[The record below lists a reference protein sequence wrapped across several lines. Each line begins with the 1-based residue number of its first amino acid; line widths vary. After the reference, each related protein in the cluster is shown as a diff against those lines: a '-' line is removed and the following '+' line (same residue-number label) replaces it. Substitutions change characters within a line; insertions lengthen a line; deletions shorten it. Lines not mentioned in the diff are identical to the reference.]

1 MLRSIK
7 RQMNRKKKV
16 AVSSVVAL
24 GMATSLVAP
33 NVVQAAEDEDIVKL
47 RIMETTDIHSNVM
60 NYDYFSDKEVN
71 DFGLVKTATLIR
83 EAKEEAKNSLL
94 FDNGDLIQGS
104 PLADYMAKDK
114 EWEEGDQHP
123 VYKALNILDYDAGN
137 FGNHEFN
144 YGLDYLS
151 EVTSGAE
158 FPYVNANVYKDD
170 GDDDPS
176 NDENYFD
183 PYIILDKEVTDEDG
197 ETHTVKV
204 GVIGFVPPQIMQ
216 WDKSNLEGKVI
227 TKDIVKS
234 AEKFVPEM
242 KENGADMVVAIAH
255 SGIGSVTE
263 DGMEEDATYDLS
275 KVEGIDAVLFGHAHS
290 EFPGEDYADLEGA
303 DIEKGTLN
311 GTPAV
316 MPGFWGSHLGKID
329 FTLEKTDG
337 KWEIK
342 DAQSS
347 LDAIYDSEN
356 DQSLADPDKEI
367 VKAVKEDHE
376 GTIEYVNAPVG
387 QTESDLYSYFS
398 QVQDDPTVQIV
409 TDAQKRYVE
418 TYIQGTEYEGLP
430 VLSAGAPFK
439 AGRDGVT
446 DFTDIEAGDL
456 AIKDTTSLYKYPNT
470 VNVLKLNGSE
480 VREWLEWSAGQFNQI
495 DPESDEEQLLVKP
508 NDRSDEGFPSYNF
521 DVIDGVSYQIDVT
534 VPQRYN
540 NDGTEVIHDTH
551 RIQNLEYNGE
561 PIDEDQQFLIATN
574 NYRATATPIANPGG
588 DNIVIESPDE
598 NRQVLVNYIRDNETI
613 DPKADGNWSI
623 APVEGDP
630 SLVFYSSPDA
640 QGYAEANEDIAY
652 VSTRDD
658 GYAKYSFDLTDEQEE
673 NNEDETEE
681 PEVDE
686 KANDLIYTVKW
697 NDTLGKIGANYGIHW
712 KELAE
717 YNNISN
723 VRQLMVGQSLYIPV
737 PEETNDYRVHIV
749 SQGETLGKI
758 ASQYEESWKELAT
771 YNKLKNPHFLKIG
784 QHIKIP
790 KN

>member
-1 MLRSIK
+1 MLRSIRRRMK
-7 RQMNRKKKV
+7 RNKKA
-16 AVSSVVAL
+16 AVGSVLAL
-24 GMATSLVAP
+24 GMVTSLVAP
-33 NVVQAAEDEDIVKL
+33 NVIQAAEDEDIVKL

-60 NYDYFSDKEVN
+60 NYDYFSDKEVK

-104 PLADYMAKDK
+104 PLADYMAKGK
-114 EWEEGDQHP
+114 EWADGDVHP
-123 VYKALNILDYDAGN
+123 VYKAMNILDYDAGN

-144 YGLDYLS
+144 YGLDYLNK
-151 EVTSGAE
+151 VTEGSD

-197 ETHTVKV
+197 ETHTVKI
-204 GVIGFVPPQIMQ
+204 GVIGFVPPQILQ

-227 TKDIVKS
+227 TKDIIDS
-234 AEKFVPEM
+234 AEKFVPKM
-242 KENGADMVVAIAH
+242 KEDGADMVVAIAH

-275 KVEGIDAVLFGHAHS
+275 KVDGIDAILFGHAHS
-290 EFPGEDYADLEGA
+290 EFPGEDYAELEGA
-303 DIEKGTLN
+303 DIQKGTLN

-329 FTLEKTDG
+329 FTLEKVNG
-337 KWEIK
+337 EWAIQ

-347 LDAIYDSEN
+347 LDAIYDSGSGE
-356 DQSLADPDKEI
+356 SLAEPDQEI
-367 VKAVKEDHE
+367 VEAVKEDHV

-387 QTESDLYSYFS
+387 TTESPLYSYFS

-409 TDAQKRYVE
+409 TDAQKLYVE
-418 TYIQGTEYEGLP
+418 KYIQGTEYEGLP

-446 DFTDIEAGDL
+446 DFTDIEAGEL

-470 VNVLKLNGSE
+470 VNVLKLTGAE

-521 DVIDGVSYQIDVT
+521 DVIDGVTYEIDVT

-540 NDGTEVIHDTH
+540 NGGTEVINDSN
-551 RIQNLEYNGE
+551 RIKNLQYNGE
-561 PIDEDQQFLIATN
+561 PIDEDQQFLVATN

-598 NRQVLVNYIRDNETI
+598 NRQVLVDYIRDNETI
-613 DPKADGNWSI
+613 NPKADGNWSI

-630 SLVFYSSPDA
+630 NLVFNSSPDA
-640 QGYAEANEDIAY
+640 QKYADTNEDISFLS
-652 VSTRDD
+652 VKKN
-658 GYAKYSFDLTDEQEE
+658 GFAKYSIDLSE
-673 NNEDETEE
+673 
-681 PEVDE
+681 EVDE
-686 KANDLIYTVKW
+686 KANDIVYSAKK
-697 NDTLGKIGANYGIHW
+697 NETLAQIGARYGIHW
-712 KELAE
+712 KDLAE
-717 YNNISN
+717 YNNLKRVN
-723 VRQLMVGQSLYIPV
+723 KLEDGQEIYIPI
-737 PEETNDYRVHIV
+737 PEEDKEELTSHVVKKGD
-749 SQGETLGKI
+749 TLGKI
-758 ASQYEESWKELAT
+758 ASEYEVSWKELAS
-771 YNKLKNPHFLKIG
+771 YNKLDNPHSLQVG
-784 QHIKIP
+784 QEIKVP
-790 KN
+790 MK